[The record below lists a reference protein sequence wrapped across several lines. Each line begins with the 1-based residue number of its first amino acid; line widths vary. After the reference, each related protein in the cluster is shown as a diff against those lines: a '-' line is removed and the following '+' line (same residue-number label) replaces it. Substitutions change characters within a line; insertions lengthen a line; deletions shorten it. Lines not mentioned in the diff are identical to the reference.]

1 MRILEITT
9 RKKRHLPLLLLADEQ
24 ESMVD
29 MYLDRGRV
37 FVLEEDG
44 VKAQAVVT
52 DEGGGIYELK
62 NLAVMPA
69 HQGKGYG
76 RMMVDWLFFHL
87 PRLNALIVGTG
98 ESPATLGFYKRCG
111 FRPFGR
117 RKNFFIDHYNHPIVD
132 GGVVL
137 RDMILLRRD
146 NTETAHNIEEKRRR
160 TMAELGMVG
169 LGHVAIYVKDV
180 ARSKAFYSDVLGI
193 EELWYVKH
201 ENTGSQLQFMQQKGV
216 ILELVQK
223 GSGQKQRDGVDGTI
237 NHLCM
242 QVQDIEAAKAA
253 LEVAGVV
260 FENEIQL
267 DPDLYPNGEKSA
279 RFRGPDGEMLQIEQI
294 L

>member
-1 MRILEITT
+1 MRISELTT
-9 RKKRHLPLLLLADEQ
+9 DKKRHLPLLLLADEQ

-52 DEGGGIYELK
+52 DEGGGVYELK

-69 HQGKGYG
+69 YQGQGYG
-76 RMMVDWLFFHL
+76 RAMVDWLFSHL
-87 PRLNALIVGTG
+87 PGLGSLVVGTG
-98 ESPATLGFYKRCG
+98 ESPATLGFYRRCG
-111 FRPFGR
+111 FRPFDR
-117 RKNFFIDHYNHPIVD
+117 RKNFFTDHYDHPIVD
-132 GGVVL
+132 GGVVMC
-137 RDMILLRRD
+137 DMVLLRRD
-146 NTETAHNIEEKRRR
+146 KAAAHNIKGKKGRE
-160 TMAELGMVG
+160 TMAELGMIG
-169 LGHVAIYVKDV
+169 LGHVAIYVEDI
-180 ARSKAFYSDVLGI
+180 ARSKAFYGDVLGF

-201 ENTGSQLQFMQQKGV
+201 ENTGSQLQFMQQKGIV
-216 ILELVQK
+216 LELVQK
-223 GSGQKQRDGVDGTI
+223 GGGQKQRDGVDGTI

-253 LEVAGVV
+253 LEAAGVV

-279 RFRGPDGEMLQIEQI
+279 RFRGPDGETLQIEQI